1 MEYTENKIL
10 PERALLV
17 ALDTGEY
24 DAESSLDELWELAKS
39 GGAEP
44 VATLTQKRPA
54 PETATCVGSGM
65 VQEIRTFC
73 EDNAIELIIFDRELT
88 PTQIRNLEKETDV
101 RVVDRTMLI
110 LDIFA

>member
-1 MEYTENKIL
+1 MRAYGTAVPHAARLTDTERKRFMEYTENKIL

-54 PETATCVGSGM
+54 PG
-65 VQEIRTFC
+65 R
-73 EDNAIELIIFDRELT
+73 
-88 PTQIRNLEKETDV
+88 
-101 RVVDRTMLI
+101 
-110 LDIFA
+110 

>member
-44 VATLTQKRPA
+44 VATLTQEAPRAPKRRRASAAAWCRRSA
-54 PETATCVGSGM
+54 PSA
-65 VQEIRTFC
+65 RTT
-73 EDNAIELIIFDRELT
+73 RSS
-88 PTQIRNLEKETDV
+88 
-101 RVVDRTMLI
+101 
-110 LDIFA
+110 

>member
-44 VATLTQKRPA
+44 VATLTQKRPRPKRRRASAAAWCRRSA
-54 PETATCVGSGM
+54 PSA
-65 VQEIRTFC
+65 RTT
-73 EDNAIELIIFDRELT
+73 RSS
-88 PTQIRNLEKETDV
+88 
-101 RVVDRTMLI
+101 
-110 LDIFA
+110 